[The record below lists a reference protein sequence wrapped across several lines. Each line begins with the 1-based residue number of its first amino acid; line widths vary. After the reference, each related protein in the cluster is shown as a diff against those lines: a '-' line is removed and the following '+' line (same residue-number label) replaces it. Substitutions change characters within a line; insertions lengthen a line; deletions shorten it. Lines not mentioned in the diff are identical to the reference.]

1 MKHKVRRLNV
11 PLTYFCIF
19 TLLIILLFIQF
30 CYLSLSKN
38 VYGINM
44 RQFAENRNTVTS
56 ILTAKRGTIYDIEGD
71 VLAQNIST
79 YTLIAYLDSSRTKDE
94 KNPYHVVDKEYTAT
108 KLASILGEENYDYI
122 LERLNKHSKQVEF
135 GTVGKNLT
143 ELTKLAIEELNLP
156 GISFTETVRR
166 YYPNGNFASYIL
178 GYSKQYTR
186 INIKIGETYDLYNYY
201 KSYFENYEN
210 VTLTL
215 TNEEVAHVN
224 DKKITGLKEGTSILS
239 IKTNNDPLDIIV
251 INVTTGDNFKT
262 LDSTIVGELGIENK
276 YDSKLQGVDGYIRYQ
291 RDKYGYKIP
300 DTPEERV
307 EAKNGYDIYLTLDS
321 NIQRFA
327 EDQVNSINSEYSPKW
342 AIISVMDAKSGAI
355 LASATSPSYNPNS
368 LPSNMEYNNPLISYA
383 YEPGSVMKIYTYMCA
398 IETGKYDGEKQFLSG
413 SYKFDDGTVM
423 HDWLNSGWGYINYD
437 TGFKYSSNVGVI
449 NIIKDYLSRKE
460 LQDCFEKYGFNKKTG
475 IELSHEYS
483 GDISFKYDT
492 EVMSAGYGQGIST
505 TAIQQLQALT
515 IIANN
520 GVMVKPHIIEKIVD
534 IETNTEIKTEIEKS
548 EKLVSDKTI
557 TKMKDLMESVISSD
571 DGTGRMYNIEGYD
584 LIGKTGT
591 AQISENG
598 RYLTGSNDYIISLA
612 LMYPKDNPEIIIYAA
627 VKQPNHNSS
636 VVLNGKIQE
645 LVKNISKY
653 RNMPV
658 ENDDVKETS
667 LITSSYINK
676 TTEEVKK
683 ELTDKKIQ
691 TIILGDGDKIIN
703 QYPNKDYK
711 LIEDD
716 KVFLLT
722 NNTNFIMPDIT
733 NWSRYDV
740 MKLCE
745 LINLDYSFEGFGY
758 VTSQSIL
765 PGTKIDENSNLLV
778 TLGNIKQ

>member
-1 MKHKVRRLNV
+1 MKE
-11 PLTYFCIF
+11 
-19 TLLIILLFIQF
+19 
-30 CYLSLSKN
+30 
-38 VYGINM
+38 
-44 RQFAENRNTVTS
+44 FAENRNTVTS

-71 VLAQNIST
+71 ILAQNIST
-79 YTLIAYLDSSRTKDE
+79 YTLIAYLDPSRTVNE
-94 KNPYHVVDKEYTAT
+94 NNPAHVVDKEYTAT
-108 KLASILGEENYDYI
+108 KLSSILGEENYNYI

-135 GTVGKNLT
+135 GRVGKNLT

-156 GISFTETVRR
+156 GISFVETVKR
-166 YYPNGNFASYIL
+166 YYPNGNFASYVL

-186 INIKIGETYDLYNYY
+186 INIKVGESYDLYDYY

-215 TNEEVAHVN
+215 TNEEVAHVS
-224 DKKITGLKEGTSILS
+224 DKKVTGLKIGTSILL
-239 IKTNNDPLDIIV
+239 IKTNKDPLDTIV
-251 INVTTGDNFKT
+251 INVTKGDNYKT

-276 YDSKLQGVDGYIRYQ
+276 YDEKLQGVDGYIKYQ

-321 NIQRFA
+321 SIQRFA
-327 EDQVNSINSEYSPKW
+327 EDEVNIISNEYSPKW
-342 AIISVMDAKSGAI
+342 AIISVMNAKSGAI

-368 LPSNMEYNNPLISYA
+368 LPSNMEYNNPLVSYA

-398 IETGKYDGEKQFLSG
+398 LETGKYNGEKEFMSG
-413 SYKFDDGTVM
+413 SYKFSDGTIM
-423 HDWLNSGWGYINYD
+423 HDWLIQGWGSISYD
-437 TGFKYSSNVGVI
+437 TGFKYSSNVGII
-449 NIIKDYLSRKE
+449 NLIKDYLSKKE

-475 IELSHEYS
+475 IELSNEYS

-520 GVMVKPHIIEKIVD
+520 GVMVSPHIIDKLVD
-534 IETNTEIKTEIEKS
+534 KETNQEIKTDIQKS

-557 TKMKDLMESVISSD
+557 TKIKDLMESVISGD
-571 DGTGRMYNIEGYD
+571 GGTGRMYYLDGYN

-627 VKQPNHNSS
+627 VKQPDHNSS
-636 VVLNGKIQE
+636 VVLNNRIQE

-653 RNMPV
+653 KEMIV
-658 ENDDVKETS
+658 ETDKVQEIEYKM
-667 LITSSYINK
+667 SSYINK
-676 TTEEVKK
+676 NVEEAKK
-683 ELTDKKIQ
+683 ELIEKNMNVVV
-691 TIILGDGDKIIN
+691 LGDGDKIIK
-703 QYPNKDYK
+703 QYPNKDSK
-711 LIEDD
+711 IVEND
-716 KVFLLT
+716 KIYLLT
-722 NNTNFIMPDIT
+722 NSNNFIMPDIT

-745 LINLDYSFEGFGY
+745 FIGIQYSFEGFGY
-758 VTSQSIL
+758 VTNQSIL
-765 PGTKIDENSNLLV
+765 SDEKIDENSNLVV

>member
-1 MKHKVRRLNV
+1 
-11 PLTYFCIF
+11 
-19 TLLIILLFIQF
+19 
-30 CYLSLSKN
+30 
-38 VYGINM
+38 M

-56 ILTAKRGTIYDIEGD
+56 VLTAKRGTIYDIEGD
-71 VLAQNIST
+71 ILAQNIST
-79 YTLIAYLDSSRTKDE
+79 YTLIAYLDSSRTVNE
-94 KNPYHVVDKEYTAT
+94 NNPAHVVDKEYTAT

-135 GTVGKNLT
+135 GKVGRNLT
-143 ELTKLAIEELNLP
+143 ELTKLAIDELDLP
-156 GISFTETVRR
+156 GISFTETVKR

-186 INIKIGETYDLYNYY
+186 INIKVGETYDLYNYY

-215 TNEEVAHVN
+215 TNEEVAHVS
-224 DKKITGLKEGTSILS
+224 DKKVTGLKIGTSILL
-239 IKTNNDPLDIIV
+239 IKTNKDPLDTIV
-251 INVTTGDNFKT
+251 INVTKGDNYKT

-276 YDSKLQGVDGYIRYQ
+276 YDEKLQGIDGYIKYQ

-307 EAKNGYDIYLTLDS
+307 EAQDGYDIYLTLDS
-321 NIQRFA
+321 SIQRFA
-327 EDQVNSINSEYSPKW
+327 EDEVNIISSEYSPKW

-368 LPSNMEYNNPLISYA
+368 LPSNMEYNNPLVSYA

-398 IETGKYDGEKQFLSG
+398 LETGKYNGEKEFMSG
-413 SYKFDDGTVM
+413 SYRFDDGTIM
-423 HDWLNSGWGYINYD
+423 HDWLNSGWGSISYD
-437 TGFKYSSNVGVI
+437 TGFKYSSNVGII
-449 NIIKDYLSRKE
+449 NLIKDYLSKKE

-475 IELSHEYS
+475 IELSNEYS
-483 GDISFKYDT
+483 GNISFKYDT

-520 GVMVKPHIIEKIVD
+520 GIMVSPHIIEKMVD
-534 IETNTEIKTEIEKS
+534 KETNKEIKTKIQKS

-557 TKMKDLMESVISSD
+557 SKIKDLMESVISGDS
-571 DGTGRMYNIEGYD
+571 GTGRMYYLDGYN

-627 VKQPNHNSS
+627 VKQPDHNSS
-636 VVLNGKIQE
+636 IVLNNRIQS

-653 RNMPV
+653 KEMTV
-658 ENDDVKETS
+658 ETDKVKE
-667 LITSSYINK
+667 IEYKIPSYINRNIQ
-676 TTEEVKK
+676 EVKK
-683 ELTDKKIQ
+683 ELTDKNMNVIV
-691 TIILGDGDKIIN
+691 LGDGDKIIK
-703 QYPNKDYK
+703 QYPNKGSS
-711 LIEDD
+711 IVEND
-716 KVFLLT
+716 KIYLLT
-722 NNTNFIMPDIT
+722 NSTNFIMPDIT

-745 LINLDYSFEGFGY
+745 LMGVEYSFDGFGY
-758 VTSQSIL
+758 ATNQSIL
-765 PGTKIDENSNLLV
+765 SGEKIDENSNLVV
-778 TLGNIKQ
+778 TLGNIE